1 MLAVKNILITLA
13 LIILTHTAS
22 YSQDSDTTTGV
33 SLKRRSYLRPS
44 SSRISVE
51 GNSGLQFN
59 SQKQQ
64 QMIIRGNVTFTT
76 YNLVLTNIE
85 EEILTLEVK
94 ESDAILKRDT
104 ATLKEIWLRDFT
116 MDENQNRVMISQNPL
131 PFYASLSRSIE
142 SCNIVSSDK
151 VYTSGRERS
160 QEVKLKGKLEEPV
173 ERPFFHTW
181 IRRNGVWKLAIK
193 MHEPTTEK

>member
-1 MLAVKNILITLA
+1 
-13 LIILTHTAS
+13 
-22 YSQDSDTTTGV
+22 
-33 SLKRRSYLRPS
+33 
-44 SSRISVE
+44 
-51 GNSGLQFN
+51 
-59 SQKQQ
+59 
-64 QMIIRGNVTFTT
+64 MIIRGNVTFTT

-94 ESDAILKRDT
+94 ESDAVLKRDT

-142 SCNIVSSDK
+142 NCNIVSSDK
-151 VYTSGRERS
+151 VYTSGLERS

-193 MHEPTTEK
+193 MHEPTAEK